1 MPDYSNTPLN
11 KKQQRLEKKRTAVSR
26 ACAFY
31 RANPHR
37 FAKDYMNLNL
47 RLSQKLLLFFMNWA
61 TNFLLIAARGLS
73 KTFLAN
79 RDIIATYTGKIDI
92 DQNDGGYVKFDFEGS
107 GTSTTTVSWK
117 PSPILNREYGEE
129 YGGY

>member
-47 RLSQKLLLFFMNWA
+47 RLFQKLLLFFMNWA

-73 KTFLAN
+73 KTSLAN

-92 DQNDGGYVKFDFEGS
+92 DQNDGGYVKFDFERKRYIYYNCFVE
-107 GTSTTTVSWK
+107 T
-117 PSPILNREYGEE
+117 IANIE
-129 YGGY
+129 